1 MKTIRKMFF
10 FQLID
15 QLDYLNRKQHS
26 QIIIA
31 IFVIKKFR
39 NQYTENCKFSQILEQ
54 QKLHKIRF
62 KKKITRL
69 FFQLAQYMKTYC
81 LLLFLAFII
90 IFKWNDTNT
99 GALGK
104 R

>member
-31 IFVIKKFR
+31 IFVINKFR
-39 NQYTENCKFSQILEQ
+39 NQYIENRKFSQILKQ
-54 QKLHKIRF
+54 QKF
-62 KKKITRL
+62 VKKLR
-69 FFQLAQYMKTYC
+69 
-81 LLLFLAFII
+81 
-90 IFKWNDTNT
+90 
-99 GALGK
+99 
-104 R
+104 

>member
-15 QLDYLNRKQHS
+15 QLDYLNRQQHS

-39 NQYTENCKFSQILEQ
+39 NQYTENCKVSQILKQ
-54 QKLHKIRF
+54 QKF
-62 KKKITRL
+62 VKKLR
-69 FFQLAQYMKTYC
+69 
-81 LLLFLAFII
+81 
-90 IFKWNDTNT
+90 
-99 GALGK
+99 
-104 R
+104 